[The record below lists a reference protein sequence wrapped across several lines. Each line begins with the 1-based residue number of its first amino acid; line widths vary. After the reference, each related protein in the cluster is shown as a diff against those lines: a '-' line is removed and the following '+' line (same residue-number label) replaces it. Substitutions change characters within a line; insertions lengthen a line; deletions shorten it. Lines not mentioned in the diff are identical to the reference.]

1 MMKKTA
7 ILAPVVLMA
16 GCAHTS
22 TVQDAGNGMHSITAT
37 ADLGGYTGSREE
49 AIAQANAYCAKSDRT
64 ASIDRFEDHPGV
76 TAKGEQTST
85 MVFTCVV
92 RPPLQLK

>member
-1 MMKKTA
+1 MKTA
-7 ILAPVVLMA
+7 ILAAVFLMA
-16 GCAHTS
+16 GCTHTS
-22 TVQDAGNGMHSITAT
+22 SVQDTGNGMHSITAA
-37 ADLGGYTGSREE
+37 ADWGGYTGSREE
-49 AIAQANAYCAKSDRT
+49 AIAQANEYCARSDRT

-92 RPPLQLK
+92 RPSLQLK